1 MAVLTPAIPSVTLGH
16 APPAKLWALF
26 NLAFVGDKNL
36 RRNVL
41 IRITRKDGVV
51 LKFVVNCFPAS
62 ATLAH
67 GPVMKGYAVHVGIRS
82 MQNAIVES
90 YRRKCYAGRQK
101 RRRKARK
108 KYPEKCIRGK
118 ELSTAKPFVI
128 ALMIVGFTDAPNPV
142 ILRKR
147 QIKEE
152 KKCGSTHSKPKF
164 HDDKLKCDDECAR
177 LQRNRDIAAALRVD
191 IDPLTTT
198 ATGTQPRSHDTETF
212 PYSDETLDLYIQSS
226 SSSTLA
232 TLQGFEASLHSLAIQ
247 TSQKCT
253 RFSPCRS
260 QLRAFIH
267 SLAADWGFQSESF
280 DPEPVRHVL
289 VSKTQGWISPG
300 VATGSQPR
308 IGIRGLSV
316 AECIKLRDRE
326 CSKKK
331 DTKKNAAEN
340 AGRKTQQE
348 DDEWTVTE
356 TKDEFGWSRVVSKK
370 KPEWWNDSDIQKT
383 FSQPGNQQ
391 SGNGEGRSNWF
402 SGGRFGSLVLKS
414 GVGRGKEMATSRS
427 SDGSKAPV
435 FLAKGEKVVED
446 WEEEIKKEED
456 EQKENGK
463 VTETTAFPDLP
474 DDLPWDHGFEGE
486 GESHVVESGF
496 WIAPGKY

>member
-1 MAVLTPAIPSVTLGH
+1 MV
-16 APPAKLWALF
+16 
-26 NLAFVGDKNL
+26 
-36 RRNVL
+36 NVL
-41 IRITRKDGVV
+41 
-51 LKFVVNCFPAS
+51 LCALNPLS
-62 ATLAH
+62 AEPTHVKAFAIGRENARTPLGLAKRH
-67 GPVMKGYAVHVGIRS
+67 
-82 MQNAIVES
+82 VES
-90 YRRKCYAGRQK
+90 STPCSFNVTVTCPCGR
-101 RRRKARK
+101 
-108 KYPEKCIRGK
+108 
-118 ELSTAKPFVI
+118 
-128 ALMIVGFTDAPNPV
+128 
-142 ILRKR
+142 
-147 QIKEE
+147 IKEE

-463 VTETTAFPDLP
+463 VTETTATPDLP

-486 GESHVVESGF
+486 GESHVV
-496 WIAPGKY
+496 

>member
-1 MAVLTPAIPSVTLGH
+1 MAVLTRAIPSVTLGH

-108 KYPEKCIRGK
+108 KYLEKCIRGK

-128 ALMIVGFTDAPNPV
+128 VLMIVGFIDAPNPV
-142 ILRKR
+142 ILRKGQYHIVR
-147 QIKEE
+147 LLQIE
-152 KKCGSTHSKPKF
+152 
-164 HDDKLKCDDECAR
+164 L
-177 LQRNRDIAAALRVD
+177 NIA
-191 IDPLTTT
+191 T
-198 ATGTQPRSHDTETF
+198 TGTQPRSHDTATF

-289 VSKTQGWISPG
+289 VNKAQGWISPG

-370 KPEWWNDSDIQKT
+370 KPERWNDSDIQKT
-383 FSQPGNQQ
+383 FSQSGNQQ

-435 FLAKGEKVVED
+435 FLAKDEKVVED

-456 EQKENGK
+456 NQKENGK
-463 VTETTAFPDLP
+463 VTETTAAPDLP
-474 DDLPWDHGFEGE
+474 DDLPYGITGLKGRVSPMLWNRNFG
-486 GESHVVESGF
+486 
-496 WIAPGKY
+496 